1 MSAPIPGGSPARPTP
16 TVGAPAHVL
25 ARTVRALPTILR
37 IALAEMVAYRA
48 EMVIWILSATLPLVM
63 MALWNAA
70 AEAGPIQGFGQDDF
84 VRYFAVTLV
93 VRQLTGAWIVW
104 ELNHQIRTGAL
115 SQQLLRPLHPIWW
128 SLCETVAALP
138 WRVLVLAPIL
148 AALWLWN
155 PDVAFVPE
163 PTRTVAFF
171 ASTAL
176 AFLVAFLVQAAFG
189 MLAFWFDQSLGL
201 FQVWFFTWAVLGGY
215 VVPLPLLPPD
225 VARVAAL
232 LPFHATLGAPVDV
245 LLGLGDAGRTLAVQA
260 VWVLALAALDAALW
274 RSGIRRYGAVGA

>member
-1 MSAPIPGGSPARPTP
+1 MTAPAAPPRGPAHPGG
-16 TVGAPAHVL
+16 VL
-25 ARTVRALPTILR
+25 GRTLRALPTIFR
-37 IALAEMVAYRA
+37 VALAEMVAYRA

-70 AEAGPIQGFGQDDF
+70 AESGPVEGFGKDDF

-128 SLCETVAALP
+128 SLCETVAAVP
-138 WRVLVLAPIL
+138 WRIVVLAPIL
-148 AALWLWN
+148 AALWFWN
-155 PDVAFVPE
+155 PAVAFVPE
-163 PTRTVAFF
+163 ATTTVAFLL
-171 ASTAL
+171 STAL

-201 FQVWFFTWAVLGGY
+201 FQVWYFTWAVLGGY
-215 VVPLPLLPPD
+215 VIPLTLLPPD
-225 VARVAAL
+225 VARVAAV

-245 LLGLGDAGRTLAVQA
+245 LLGLGDAGRTLTIQA
-260 VWVLALAALDAALW
+260 GWVLALAALDAALW